1 MGAFKDSTISDEAD
15 KPLDYCDDCGNG
27 IYVGQAIWK
36 IGGEIYCCSA
46 CFKNAIGAV
55 EPMLIT

>member
-15 KPLDYCDDCGNG
+15 KALDYCDDCGNG

-36 IGGEIYCCSA
+36 IGGGDLLLQCMFQKRYRCC
-46 CFKNAIGAV
+46 
-55 EPMLIT
+55 